1 MVQGVGGSNPLS
13 HPKTDL
19 SPLLYCQSLGRP
31 FAMSEQTPA
40 FSRADRFIFPVLLI
54 AALSL
59 VLGVYLPVVEVS
71 NLAIFSSRFSIAEAA
86 LELLKDEQY
95 LLGFVV
101 IVFSVAFPLGK
112 ILAALVLWQRYRKR
126 GAAPDRWIGRLEFFG
141 RWSCADVLLVAMAI
155 VVAKTSGIA
164 YARMEIG
171 MWFFAASIVL
181 TGIGVF
187 LLKKATATS

>member
-1 MVQGVGGSNPLS
+1 
-13 HPKTDL
+13 
-19 SPLLYCQSLGRP
+19 
-31 FAMSEQTPA
+31 MSEQTPSS
-40 FSRADRFIFPVLLI
+40 SRADRLIVPVLLI

-59 VLGVYLPVVEVS
+59 GLGVYLPVVEVS

-101 IVFSVAFPLGK
+101 IVFSVVFPLGK
-112 ILAALVLWQRYRKR
+112 ILAAAVLWQRYRKS
-126 GAAPDRWIGRLEFFG
+126 GAKPDRWIGRLEFFG

-171 MWFFAASIVL
+171 MWFFAVSIVL
-181 TGIGVF
+181 TGIGVY
-187 LLKKATATS
+187 LLKKATATP

>member
-1 MVQGVGGSNPLS
+1 
-13 HPKTDL
+13 
-19 SPLLYCQSLGRP
+19 
-31 FAMSEQTPA
+31 MSEQTPTT
-40 FSRADRFIFPVLLI
+40 SRADRLIFPVLLI

-86 LELLKDEQY
+86 VELLKDEQY

-101 IVFSVAFPLGK
+101 IVFSVVFPLGK
-112 ILAALVLWQRYRKR
+112 ILAASVLWQRYRKC
-126 GAAPDRWIGRLEFFG
+126 GATPDRWIGRLEFFG

-171 MWFFAASIVL
+171 MWFFAVSIVL
-181 TGIGVF
+181 TGIGVY

>member
-1 MVQGVGGSNPLS
+1 M
-13 HPKTDL
+13 
-19 SPLLYCQSLGRP
+19 
-31 FAMSEQTPA
+31 
-40 FSRADRFIFPVLLI
+40 LLI

-101 IVFSVAFPLGK
+101 IVFSVVFPLGK

-171 MWFFAASIVL
+171 MWFFAVSIVL